1 MDIGTGTG
9 IWACQFAREHP
20 DAEVIG
26 TDLSLIQP
34 TNAPENCNFI
44 KENSEHDE
52 WIFPDPFDFVFMR
65 LMNSAFDNHFTVLQ
79 KAYDSLAPG
88 GWYEIHDATL
98 ELLCSDG
105 SCTGSSIER
114 WSELMALGGAAVGR
128 DFQVPSKYKQWL
140 IDIGFVDVV
149 EDVGPL
155 PGMTTSTCVA

>member
-1 MDIGTGTG
+1 M
-9 IWACQFAREHP
+9 
-20 DAEVIG
+20 
-26 TDLSLIQP
+26 
-34 TNAPENCNFI
+34 FI

-79 KAYDSLAPG
+79 KAFHSLKPG
-88 GWYEIHDATL
+88 GWYEIHDATF

-105 SCTGSSIER
+105 SCTGSNIER
-114 WSELMALGGAAVGR
+114 WSQLMDLGGAAVGR
-128 DFQVPSKYKQWL
+128 DFKVPKKYKQWL

-155 PGMTTSTCVA
+155 PGTGSCLTQMGLHDISTRETECEDDF